1 MGQGFR
7 ATMHEVVQ
15 EGLSYLTFIVEK
27 SLLEF
32 SPKNLSKE
40 RMGKWWIHQPSRIL
54 LSCTTNTQFLWILRR
69 MMRNWQICS
78 VVNIKKLPAWDNIE
92 GKPLLRL
99 LVMFLRSE
107 SAPDI
112 VQYKLFTNQFL
123 FLMYLVVNQSHPTFA
138 ETGYTHNLVILTTCS
153 KAELFLIKSRYLDF

>member
-54 LSCTTNTQFLWILRR
+54 LSCTTNTQFLWILRVA
-69 MMRNWQICS
+69 N
-78 VVNIKKLPAWDNIE
+78 V
-92 GKPLLRL
+92 
-99 LVMFLRSE
+99 
-107 SAPDI
+107 PDI
-112 VQYKLFTNQFL
+112 TDMSNCQFKETVSLGLYWGKTIVAFICDVPAFRISTRHSPIQIVHESIFIFDVPCGQPKSSNFCWDRVYPQFSHFDHLF
-123 FLMYLVVNQSHPTFA
+123 
-138 ETGYTHNLVILTTCS
+138 
-153 KAELFLIKSRYLDF
+153 KSGAFPDKI